1 MPAAAC
7 SCRAHGRVVRPSRL
21 RRLGWAGPACA
32 THAGPN
38 VEGDHRVGTSASA
51 RYARAVIR
59 LAVVDDHPAI
69 AAAIAAALV
78 GRADVELVGSV
89 TTVADAAGLIERT
102 SPDVVVCDLWLDG
115 EPGGLDVLR
124 TLTDPRRGGTPR
136 VLVLSG
142 FDQPS
147 FLRAAFE
154 GGAAGYLSKASP
166 VEAIVDAVLAVAR
179 GETAFPPVTLRALRD
194 APRRPS
200 VRELG
205 AIRLLARGASNDE
218 IAGALGISIKTV
230 ESHLRRL
237 FGRYGVLSRTE
248 LAMLAVREGWVGTDP

>member
-1 MPAAAC
+1 
-7 SCRAHGRVVRPSRL
+7 
-21 RRLGWAGPACA
+21 
-32 THAGPN
+32 
-38 VEGDHRVGTSASA
+38 
-51 RYARAVIR
+51 VIR
-59 LAVVDDHPAI
+59 LAIVDDHPAI
-69 AAAIAAALV
+69 AAAIEAAIRDRDDL
-78 GRADVELVGSV
+78 EIVGSAA
-89 TTVADAAGLIERT
+89 TVAAGLELVERT
-102 SPDVVVCDLWLDG
+102 TPDIVICDLWLDG
-115 EPGGLDVLR
+115 EPGGLEVLAS
-124 TLTDPRRGGTPR
+124 LTADPRGGQR

-166 VEAIVDAVLAVAR
+166 VESIVEAILAVAR
-179 GETAFPPVTLRALRD
+179 GDTCFPPVTLRALRD

-200 VRELG
+200 VREMG

-218 IAGALGISIKTV
+218 IAVGLGISIKTV

-248 LAMLAVREGWVGTDP
+248 LAMLAVREGWLGTDP

>member
-1 MPAAAC
+1 M
-7 SCRAHGRVVRPSRL
+7 
-21 RRLGWAGPACA
+21 
-32 THAGPN
+32 
-38 VEGDHRVGTSASA
+38 
-51 RYARAVIR
+51 IR

-69 AAAIAAALV
+69 AAAIEAAIHD
-78 GRADVELVGSV
+78 RDDIELVGTATS
-89 TTVADAAGLIERT
+89 AASALELVERT
-102 SPDVVVCDLWLDG
+102 APDVVLCDLWLDG
-115 EPGGLDVLR
+115 EPGGLDVLAS
-124 TLTDPRRGGTPR
+124 LTAAEQRGSHSGPR

-166 VEAIVDAVLAVAR
+166 VEAIVDAILTVAR
-179 GETAFPPVTLRALRD
+179 GETTFPAVTLRALRD

-200 VRELG
+200 AREMG

-218 IAGALGISIKTV
+218 IAVGLGISIKTV

-248 LAMLAVREGWVGTDP
+248 LAMLAVREGWLGTDP

>member
-1 MPAAAC
+1 
-7 SCRAHGRVVRPSRL
+7 
-21 RRLGWAGPACA
+21 
-32 THAGPN
+32 
-38 VEGDHRVGTSASA
+38 
-51 RYARAVIR
+51 VIR

-69 AAAIAAALV
+69 AAALAA
-78 GRADVELVGSV
+78 GIRDRDDMELVGTA
-89 TTVADAAGLIERT
+89 TTVTAGLEMVERT
-102 SPDVVVCDLWLDG
+102 GPDVVICDLWLDG
-115 EPGGLDVLR
+115 EPGGLDVLAS
-124 TLTDPRRGGTPR
+124 LTARERRDPPR

-154 GGAAGYLSKASP
+154 GGAAGYLSKSSP
-166 VEAIVDAVLAVAR
+166 VDAIVEAIVAVAA
-179 GETAFPPVTLRALRD
+179 GETRFPPVTLRALRD

-200 VRELG
+200 DREMG

-218 IAGALGISIKTV
+218 IAVGLGISIKTV

-248 LAMLAVREGWVGTDP
+248 LAMLAVREGWLGTDP

>member
-1 MPAAAC
+1 M
-7 SCRAHGRVVRPSRL
+7 
-21 RRLGWAGPACA
+21 
-32 THAGPN
+32 
-38 VEGDHRVGTSASA
+38 
-51 RYARAVIR
+51 IR

-69 AAAIAAALV
+69 AAALAA
-78 GRADVELVGSV
+78 GIRDRDDMELVGTA
-89 TTVADAAGLIERT
+89 TTVTAGLEMVERT
-102 SPDVVVCDLWLDG
+102 GPDVVICDLWLDG
-115 EPGGLDVLR
+115 EPGGLDVLAS
-124 TLTDPRRGGTPR
+124 LTARERRDPPR

-154 GGAAGYLSKASP
+154 GGAAGYLSKSSP
-166 VEAIVDAVLAVAR
+166 VDAIVEAIVAVAA
-179 GETAFPPVTLRALRD
+179 GETRFPPVTLRALRD

-200 VRELG
+200 DREMG

-218 IAGALGISIKTV
+218 IAVGLGISIKTV

-248 LAMLAVREGWVGTDP
+248 LAMLAVREGWLGTDP

>member
-1 MPAAAC
+1 M
-7 SCRAHGRVVRPSRL
+7 
-21 RRLGWAGPACA
+21 
-32 THAGPN
+32 
-38 VEGDHRVGTSASA
+38 
-51 RYARAVIR
+51 IR
-59 LAVVDDHPAI
+59 LVVVDDHPAI
-69 AAAIAAALV
+69 ASAIDAAVRGRDDLALV
-78 GRADVELVGSV
+78 GIA
-89 TTVADAAGLIERT
+89 TTTAEAARLAGVVA
-102 SPDVVVCDLWLDG
+102 PDVVVCDLWLDG
-115 EPGGLDVLR
+115 RPAGLDLLAELMAR
-124 TLTDPRRGGTPR
+124 PAPPR

-166 VEAIVDAVLAVAR
+166 VEEIVEAVVAVGR
-179 GETAFPPVTLRALRD
+179 GETRFPDVTLRALRE

-200 VRELG
+200 ARELS

-218 IAGALGISIKTV
+218 IATGLGISVKTV

-248 LAMLAVREGWVGTDP
+248 LAMLAVREGWLGLDA

>member
-1 MPAAAC
+1 
-7 SCRAHGRVVRPSRL
+7 
-21 RRLGWAGPACA
+21 
-32 THAGPN
+32 
-38 VEGDHRVGTSASA
+38 
-51 RYARAVIR
+51 VIR

-69 AAAIAAALV
+69 AAAIAAGL
-78 GRADVELVGSV
+78 ADRTDLELVG
-89 TTVADAAGLIERT
+89 TAGTAAEAVDLVERT
-102 SPDVVVCDLWLDG
+102 APDVVLCDLGLDG
-115 EPGGLDVLR
+115 EPGGLDVLAA
-124 TLTDPRRGGTPR
+124 LTAPDRRPTPR

-154 GGAAGYLSKASP
+154 GGASGYVSKASP
-166 VEAIVDAVLAVAR
+166 VEAIVEAVLAVAR
-179 GETAFPPVTLRALRD
+179 GETAFPAVTLRALRD

-200 VRELG
+200 AREMG

-218 IAGALGISIKTV
+218 IAVGLGISIKTV

-248 LAMLAVREGWVGTDP
+248 LAMLAVREGWLGTDP